1 MNIGTIKTPVGQLG
15 LVEEDGNITRLMWD
29 ARDKGERTPVLE
41 EGLKQLGAFFEG
53 TRETFD
59 LPLAPEG
66 SDFQQQ
72 VYAAMLAIPKG
83 HTRTY
88 GSIARELGVSAQPI
102 GQACG
107 SNPIPVIIPCHRV
120 VGADGLGGFSGDGGV
135 EMKIALL
142 KFEQAYSLLL

>member
-1 MNIGTIKTPVGQLG
+1 MNIGAIKTPVGQLG
-15 LVEEDGNITRLMWD
+15 LVEENGNITQLMWD
-29 ARDKGERTPVLE
+29 ARDKGERTPVLK
-41 EGLKQLGAFFEG
+41 EGLKQLREFFDG
-53 TRETFD
+53 NRETFD

-83 HTRTY
+83 ETRTY
-88 GSIARELGVSAQPI
+88 GSIAQELGVPAQPI